1 VKILLFGATGMI
13 GQGVLRECLLDGGIT
28 EVVTV
33 GRSSVDKEHPK
44 LRDLLMADF
53 ASLDLTSF
61 DACFFCLGV
70 SAAGMKEEEY
80 QKITFEL
87 TISIARPLAAA
98 NPKMTFIYVSG
109 QGTGSS
115 KAMWSKVKSATE
127 NALLELPFQAYMMR
141 PGIIQPMHGIQSK
154 TFLYRVGYKIGR
166 PLFPLLRKFFPT
178 NLTTTEE
185 MGLAMI
191 VVARAGAPKR
201 ILEGSDINQLA
212 RQASG

>member
-13 GQGVLRECLLDGGIT
+13 GQGVLRECLLDAGIT

-33 GRSSVDKEHPK
+33 GRSRVGKEHPK

-53 ASLDLTSF
+53 ASLDLTGF

-70 SAAGMKEEEY
+70 SAAGMKEEQY
-80 QKITFEL
+80 RKITFDL
-87 TISIARPLAAA
+87 TLSIARPLAAA
-98 NPKMTFIYVSG
+98 NQKMTFIYVSG

-115 KAMWSKVKSATE
+115 KMMWSKVKSATE

-141 PGIIQPMHGIQSK
+141 PGFIQPMHGIQSK
-154 TFLYRVGYKIGR
+154 TTLYRIVYKLGT
-166 PLFPLLRKFFPT
+166 PLYPLIRKFFPK
-178 NLTTTEE
+178 NLTTTEQ

-191 VVARAGAPKR
+191 AVARAGAPQR
-201 ILEGSDINQLA
+201 ILEGADINRLA
-212 RQASG
+212 TRP

>member
-1 VKILLFGATGMI
+1 MKVLLFGATGMI
-13 GQGVLRECLLDGGIT
+13 GQGVLRECLLDAGIT
-28 EVVTV
+28 EVTTV
-33 GRSSVDKEHPK
+33 GRSRVGTQHPK

-70 SAAGMKEEEY
+70 SSAGMKEPEY
-80 QKITFEL
+80 RKITFDL
-87 TISIARPLAAA
+87 TLSVARPLAAA
-98 NPKMTFIYVSG
+98 NPKMVFIYVSG
-109 QGTGSS
+109 QGTGSRNM
-115 KAMWSKVKSATE
+115 MWSKVKGATE

-141 PGIIQPMHGIQSK
+141 PGFIQPMHGIQSK
-154 TFLYRVGYKIGR
+154 TFLYRVFYKIGT
-166 PLFPLLRKFFPT
+166 PLFPLLRKFFPK

-191 VVARAGAPKR
+191 AVARAGAPKR

-212 RQASG
+212 RHAS